1 MTSGNAS
8 ARVPTGGPSLED
20 ACAVVRAGLA
30 RAAVG
35 MRGLGLPVPEPRGKL
50 LRPVVAWAVLPP
62 DHRARVD
69 DRFWLGALAI
79 QMVHEASLLH
89 DDIVDDAATRRGE
102 ATLVSTRGVGAAV
115 VQGDHLLTA
124 AYRVAAAADIPG
136 FLPVF
141 VRAVERTVAGEI
153 AQHRGAG
160 RALTP
165 AEYRAAIEGKSGELF
180 GAAVALARAWSG
192 EAGGALGEA
201 EGRRVG
207 ALYQMVDDALD
218 YCPSTDTG
226 KPALQDYGQKK
237 WTFVLQAAGLDGF
250 DLDAAAVVSRLFS
263 DAEGAAG
270 SRIVAELEEERSE
283 VLRALAP
290 GDELLAAITGE
301 WVAMAR
307 DAYARER
314 SRTAPPR
321 AASPAPAS
329 AEAEVVELARA
340 VGGPEAWGR
349 YFGVHSKSFRFAAR
363 LFPPE
368 PRRSVEGVYAF
379 CRFTDDLVDEADVE
393 PARARDR
400 LQAWRSLV
408 TEAYEGS
415 PTGVP
420 LADHVMGEAARR
432 GVPRHYADDL
442 LTGVAMDLEPLRF
455 ETGADLEIYTY
466 RVASVVGGW
475 ITESFGVRDPEVL
488 SRAYALGHAMQITNI
503 LRDVGEDWRDERLYL
518 PHALLRTHGL
528 GPDDVDRVAYGRG
541 PLPDAWADLCED
553 LMAEAD
559 EHYARAFAALP
570 VLPSFYARPVAV
582 AARVYQGIH
591 DRIRA
596 NGYDNGTRRAFTR
609 LPTKIRLGL
618 GGLLDLRRSRA
629 TPAPGAGRS
638 RLVPHN
644 G

>member
-1 MTSGNAS
+1 MTRGSTS
-8 ARVPTGGPSLED
+8 TRVAVGGPSLDE

-30 RAAVG
+30 RAALR
-35 MRGLGLPVPEPRGKL
+35 MRALDLPVPEPRGKL

-62 DHRARVD
+62 AHRSRVD

-89 DDIVDDAATRRGE
+89 DDIVDEAATRRGE
-102 ATLVSTRGVGAAV
+102 ATLVSTRGVGAAL

-124 AYRVAAAADIPG
+124 AYRVAAAAEIPA
-136 FLPVF
+136 FLQVF

-160 RALTP
+160 RVLTAP
-165 AEYRAAIEGKSGELF
+165 EYRAAIEGKSGELF

-192 EAGGALGEA
+192 DAVESLGEA

-237 WTFVLQAAGLDGF
+237 WTFVLQAAGLEGF
-250 DLDAAAVVSRLFS
+250 DLEAPAVVARLFV
-263 DAEGAAG
+263 DAGGAAG
-270 SRIVAELEEERSE
+270 SRIVAELEEERAE

-290 GDELLAAITGE
+290 ADGLLATVTGE

-307 DAYARER
+307 DAYAREGR
-314 SRTAPPR
+314 R
-321 AASPAPAS
+321 APAPAS
-329 AEAEVVELARA
+329 AEAEVVALARA
-340 VGGPEAWGR
+340 VGGPEAWGG
-349 YFGVHSKSFRFAAR
+349 YFGAHSKSFRFAAR

-379 CRFTDDLVDEADVE
+379 CRFTDDLVDEADVD
-393 PARARDR
+393 PTRARAR
-400 LQAWRSLV
+400 LQAWRDIV
-408 TEAYEGS
+408 TEAYGGS

-442 LTGVAMDLEPLRF
+442 LAGVAMDLDPVRF
-455 ETGADLEIYTY
+455 ETAADLEVYTY

-475 ITESFGVRDPEVL
+475 ITESFGVRDPEIL
-488 SRAYALGHAMQITNI
+488 SRAYAMGHAMQLTNI
-503 LRDVGEDWRDERLYL
+503 LRDVGEDWRDDRLYL
-518 PHALLRTHGL
+518 PHALLRRHGL

-541 PLPDAWADLCED
+541 PLPEAWARLCEE

-559 EHYARAFAALP
+559 EHYARGFSGLSALP
-570 VLPSFYARPVAV
+570 PFYARPVAV

-591 DRIRA
+591 DQLRA